1 MDPSY
6 INLLAKIYE
15 NAKSKVRT
23 NFGTNLFQPLKGVRQ
38 GDISSAILFCINL
51 LANLIFVYDDIEC
64 GFKIA
69 GMILSYIAFPDDVAL
84 ITYTALEMNIL
95 LKRLRTQ
102 SKNFG
107 LSINISK
114 TKVMFI
120 GNHIEQTACNIN
132 GVVLENV
139 DSFQYLGR
147 VITNNNDRKAVEKL
161 ISKDWN
167 ASNKV
172 KAVLKDQ
179 KTLMSTKKKTFET

>member
-1 MDPSY
+1 
-6 INLLAKIYE
+6 
-15 NAKSKVRT
+15 
-23 NFGTNLFQPLKGVRQ
+23 
-38 GDISSAILFCINL
+38 
-51 LANLIFVYDDIEC
+51 
-64 GFKIA
+64 
-69 GMILSYIAFPDDVAL
+69 
-84 ITYTALEMNIL
+84 
-95 LKRLRTQ
+95 
-102 SKNFG
+102 
-107 LSINISK
+107 
-114 TKVMFI
+114 MFI

-179 KTLMSTKKKTFET
+179 KTLMPTKKKTFETYILPCLVYDAEKIIMEKRSTQKDGCFSKQHHENMHKQDKN

>member
-1 MDPSY
+1 M
-6 INLLAKIYE
+6 NLLAKIYE
-15 NAKSKVRT
+15 NAKSEVRT
-23 NFGTNLFQPLKGVRQ
+23 KFGTTNLFRLLKGVRQ
-38 GDISSAILFCINL
+38 RDISSAILFCLILIAIL
-51 LANLIFVYDDIEC
+51 LFVYNDIEC
-64 GFKIA
+64 SFKITV
-69 GMILSYIAFPDDVAL
+69 MILSNIAFADDLAL
-84 ITYTALEMNIL
+84 VTYTALEVNIL
-95 LKRLRTQ
+95 LERLRTQ